1 MKNIQNFK
9 SFVEVLESKKKIN
22 YDDINIDDYDYEKG
36 EIVTLKHPTWR
47 EQYDFTVTVPGKN
60 PTLRQI
66 DGPREIILD
75 RPKTFGLVAPKK
87 LVDEYLEKNKKEK
100 EIKPKSKKS
109 MLTQREYDNLCKDMA
124 TSGLDD
130 REGEPYN
137 QSELMDMALDCVGS
151 DMKLRNYLSKR
162 LKTERPYDFDEYQP
176 SNFDCAE
183 MMADDMTQYD

>member
-109 MLTQREYDNLCKDMA
+109 MVLNPDFFNIISYCVLRSLSLNKLKIPHKIYKKSDTGQKVIRIGVKNSIKLTNLIGTK
-124 TSGLDD
+124 S
-130 REGEPYN
+130 
-137 QSELMDMALDCVGS
+137 
-151 DMKLRNYLSKR
+151 
-162 LKTERPYDFDEYQP
+162 
-176 SNFDCAE
+176 
-183 MMADDMTQYD
+183 